1 MKIMNNDHKSNGSG
15 TNNGNNDNNNSNNN
29 DNIVYMTMI
38 AVTKNS

>member
-1 MKIMNNDHKSNGSG
+1 MNNDHKSNVSG

>member
-1 MKIMNNDHKSNGSG
+1 MNNDHKSNGSG

>member
-1 MKIMNNDHKSNGSG
+1 MNNDHKSNGSG

-29 DNIVYMTMI
+29 DNMVYMTMI